1 VRWKEMVEFKAALMN
16 EVEKLYK
23 RKKVLVAVIISLIFI
38 ILGQLSMVVLR
49 SGFGLRGVSSMDFP
63 ILVLSVVVNS
73 ILPLF
78 TALVT
83 IESFSGEFSQNTM
96 KIAITRPI
104 TRLKFYAAKLTAI
117 MLFILANLLFVMIF
131 SILAG
136 CLFNTNSFTLQSFSR
151 VIISYMVTLMP
162 MVILSIII
170 AFFTII
176 IRSGIGVFFLSIFVF
191 VIFKGLG
198 ILFYRYAGIFIT
210 SMMSWYTLFIMDTI
224 PTLKIFLQFMMMLS
238 YGIIFF
244 TVGYYLFDKKEF

>member
-1 VRWKEMVEFKAALMN
+1 MVEFKATLLN
-16 EVEKLYK
+16 EIEKLYK

-49 SGFGLRGVSSMDFP
+49 TGFGLRGVSSMDFP
-63 ILVLSVVVNS
+63 ILVLSVVVNT

-96 KIAITRPI
+96 KIALTRPI
-104 TRLKFYAAKLTAI
+104 TRLKFYTAKLTAI
-117 MLFILANLLFVMIF
+117 MLFILANLLFLMIF

-136 CLFNTNSFTLQSFSR
+136 CLFNSNSFSFSS
-151 VIISYMVTLMP
+151 VIKILISYIVTLLP

-170 AFFTII
+170 AFFANI

-191 VIFKGLG
+191 VAFKGLG
-198 ILFYRYAGIFIT
+198 IIFYRFSGVFIT
-210 SMMSWYTLFIMDTI
+210 SMTSWYTLFIMETI
-224 PTLKIFLQFMMMLS
+224 PTFKIFLQFMMMLS
-238 YGIIFF
+238 YGILFF
-244 TVGYYLFDKKEF
+244 TAGYYLFDKKEF

>member
-1 VRWKEMVEFKAALMN
+1 MVEFKAALIN

-38 ILGQLSMVVLR
+38 ILGQVSMVVLR
-49 SGFGLRGVSSMDFP
+49 TGFGLRGVSSMEFP
-63 ILVLSVVVNS
+63 ILVLSVVVNT

-96 KIAITRPI
+96 KIALTRPI
-104 TRLKFYAAKLTAI
+104 SRLKFFTAKLTAI

-131 SILAG
+131 SIIAG
-136 CLFNTNSFTLQSFSR
+136 CLFNSDSFTLKSFSR
-151 VIISYMVTLMP
+151 VVLSYMVTLMP

-170 AFFTII
+170 VFFTNI

-191 VIFKGLG
+191 VTLKGLG
-198 ILFYRYAGIFIT
+198 IVFYKFSGVFLT
-210 SMMSWYTLFIMDTI
+210 GMMNWYTLFLMDTI
-224 PTLKIFLQFMMMLS
+224 PAFKIFLQFMMLLS

-244 TVGYYLFDKKEF
+244 TAGYYIFDKKEF

>member
-1 VRWKEMVEFKAALMN
+1 MVEFKAALIN

-38 ILGQLSMVVLR
+38 ILGQVSMVVLR
-49 SGFGLRGVSSMDFP
+49 TGFGLRGVSSMEFP
-63 ILVLSVVVNS
+63 ILVLSVVVNT

-96 KIAITRPI
+96 KIALTRPI
-104 TRLKFYAAKLTAI
+104 SRLKFFTAKLTAI

-136 CLFNTNSFTLQSFSR
+136 CLFNSNSFTLESLVR
-151 VIISYMVTLMP
+151 VIISYIVTLVP
-162 MVILSIII
+162 MVSLSIII
-170 AFFTII
+170 AFFTNI
-176 IRSGIGVFFLSIFVF
+176 IRSGIGVFFLSIFTF
-191 VIFKGLG
+191 AMFKGLG
-198 ILFYRYAGIFIT
+198 IIFYRYSGMFLT
-210 SMMSWYTLFIMDTI
+210 TMMNWYTLYLMDTI
-224 PTLKIFLQFMMMLS
+224 PTFKIFLQFMMMLS

-244 TVGYYLFDKKEF
+244 TAGYYIFDKKEF

>member
-1 VRWKEMVEFKAALMN
+1 MVEFKATLLN
-16 EVEKLYK
+16 EIEKLYK

-38 ILGQLSMVVLR
+38 ILGQLSMLVLR
-49 SGFGLRGVSSMDFP
+49 TGFGLRGVSSMDFP
-63 ILVLSVVVNS
+63 ILVLSIVVNT

-96 KIAITRPI
+96 KIALTRPI
-104 TRLKFYAAKLTAI
+104 TRLKFYTAKLTAI
-117 MLFILANLLFVMIF
+117 MLFILANLLFLMIF

-136 CLFNTNSFTLQSFSR
+136 CFFNSNSFTFSS
-151 VIISYMVTLMP
+151 VIKILISYIVTLLP

-170 AFFTII
+170 AFFANI

-191 VIFKGLG
+191 VAFKGLG
-198 ILFYRYAGIFIT
+198 IIFYRFSGVFIT
-210 SMMSWYTLFIMDTI
+210 SMMSWYTLFIMETI
-224 PTLKIFLQFMMMLS
+224 PTFKIFLQFMMMLS

-244 TVGYYLFDKKEF
+244 TAGYYLFDKKEF

>member
-1 VRWKEMVEFKAALMN
+1 MVEFKAALTN
-16 EVEKLYK
+16 EIEKLYK
-23 RKKVLVAVIISLIFI
+23 RKKVLVALIISLIFI
-38 ILGQLSMVVLR
+38 IIGQLSMVVLR
-49 SGFGLRGVSSMDFP
+49 SGFGLRGVSSMVFP
-63 ILVLSVVVNS
+63 ILVLSVVVNT

-96 KIAITRPI
+96 KISLTRPI
-104 TRLKFYAAKLTAI
+104 SRLKFYTAKLTAI

-136 CLFNTNSFTLQSFSR
+136 CLFNSNSFTFNS
-151 VIISYMVTLMP
+151 VIKILISYIVTLMP

-170 AFFTII
+170 AFFANI

-191 VIFKGLG
+191 VAFKGLG
-198 ILFYRYAGIFIT
+198 IIFYRFSGVFIT
-210 SMMSWYTLFIMDTI
+210 SMMSWYTLFIMETI
-224 PTLKIFLQFMMMLS
+224 PTFKIFLQFMMMLS

-244 TVGYYLFDKKEF
+244 TAGYYLFDKKEF

>member
-1 VRWKEMVEFKAALMN
+1 MVEFKAALTN
-16 EVEKLYK
+16 EIEKLYK

-38 ILGQLSMVVLR
+38 ILGQLSMIVLR
-49 SGFGLRGVSSMDFP
+49 TGFGLLMVSSMEFP
-63 ILVLSVVVNS
+63 ILVLSVVVNT

-96 KIAITRPI
+96 KIALTRPI
-104 TRLKFYAAKLTAI
+104 SRLKFYCAKLTAI
-117 MLFILANLLFVMIF
+117 MLFILANLLFVMVF

-136 CLFNTNSFTLQSFSR
+136 CFFNSNSFTLKN
-151 VIISYMVTLMP
+151 VIKILLSYSVTLMP

-170 AFFTII
+170 AFFANI

-191 VIFKGLG
+191 VTFKGLG
-198 ILFYRYAGIFIT
+198 IVFYRYSGVFIT
-210 SMMSWYTLFIMDTI
+210 SMMNWYTLFLMDTV
-224 PTLKIFLQFMMMLS
+224 PSFKIFLQFMMMLS

-244 TVGYYLFDKKEF
+244 TAGFYIFDKKEF

>member
-1 VRWKEMVEFKAALMN
+1 MVEFKAALTN
-16 EVEKLYK
+16 EIEKLYK
-23 RKKVLVAVIISLIFI
+23 RKKVLVAMIISLIFI
-38 ILGQLSMVVLR
+38 ILGQLSMVVFR
-49 SGFGLRGVSSMDFP
+49 TGFGLRVVSSMDFP
-63 ILVLSVVVNS
+63 IMVLSVVVNT

-96 KIAITRPI
+96 KIALTRPI
-104 TRLKFYAAKLTAI
+104 SRLKFYSAKLTAI

-136 CLFNTNSFTLQSFSR
+136 CLFNSNSFSIGSILK
-151 VIISYMVTLMP
+151 ILISYIITLMP

-170 AFFTII
+170 VFFTNI

-198 ILFYRYAGIFIT
+198 IIFYRFSGIFIT
-210 SMMSWYTLFIMDTI
+210 SMLNWYTLFLMETI
-224 PTLKIFLQFMMMLS
+224 PTFKIFLQFMMMLS

-244 TVGYYLFDKKEF
+244 TAGYYLFDKREF

>member
-1 VRWKEMVEFKAALMN
+1 MAEFKASLIN
-16 EVEKLYK
+16 EIEKLYK

-49 SGFGLRGVSSMDFP
+49 NGFGIRGVSSMEFP
-63 ILVLSVVVNS
+63 ILVLAVVVNT

-104 TRLKFYAAKLTAI
+104 SRLKFYASKLTAI

-131 SILAG
+131 SMLAG
-136 CLFNTNSFTLQSFSR
+136 VLFNSNSFTLQSFIR
-151 VIISYMVTLMP
+151 VVISYIVTLMP
-162 MVILSIII
+162 MIILSIII
-170 AFFTII
+170 AFFTNVIK
-176 IRSGIGVFFLSIFVF
+176 SGIGVFFLSIFVF
-191 VIFKGLG
+191 VTFKGLG
-198 ILFYRYAGIFIT
+198 IILSRYSGIFIT
-210 SMMSWYTLFIMDTI
+210 SMMNWYTLFIMETI
-224 PTLKIFLQFMMMLS
+224 PSFQIFLKFMMMLS

-244 TVGYYLFDKKEF
+244 TAGYYLFDKKEF